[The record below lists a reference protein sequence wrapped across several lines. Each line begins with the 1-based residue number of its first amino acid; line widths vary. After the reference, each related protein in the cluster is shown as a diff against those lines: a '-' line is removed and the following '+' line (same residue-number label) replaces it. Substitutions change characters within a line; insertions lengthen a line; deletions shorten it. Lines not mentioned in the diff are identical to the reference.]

1 MHILR
6 FGFTA
11 LTTDIFLATANM
23 LSFVTSAQTLAQAIL
38 AATRFAGTFTESR
51 QTASQLPSFLVLSQR
66 LALRLPA
73 TWRSVQTSIFA
84 ATAST
89 TDQRANK

>member
-1 MHILR
+1 
-6 FGFTA
+6 
-11 LTTDIFLATANM
+11 
-23 LSFVTSAQTLAQAIL
+23 
-38 AATRFAGTFTESR
+38 
-51 QTASQLPSFLVLSQR
+51 
-66 LALRLPA
+66 LRLPA